1 MTAPVEPTNPSELF
15 SPFLPATYNIPED
28 ESKLR
33 EFLNER
39 LSAISDVSNDKM
51 IGSFTQ
57 NTQDFSGAKFIY
69 DTTKKVRNG
78 YQTLIRVLSF
88 IPQVITLPFQIN
100 PQFIISEVYGSASLP
115 CSAIGAGDGVYFSF
129 MSQGDARIQF
139 QMTDTTI
146 TITTNGTTAAYQG
159 FIIISFIHD
168 GI

>member
-28 ESKLR
+28 EDKLR

-78 YQTLIRVLSF
+78 YQALIRVSSF
-88 IPQVITLPFQIN
+88 ISQVITIPFQVS

-139 QMTDTTI
+139 QMTDMTI